1 MQGSCNKCGAEA
13 TLYICSTC
21 AQKENDKVVFTE
33 HHIGAELF
41 EKWANLNSAQSLG
54 EEDRAKGVFIYEGKM
69 LVCFGGSSGG
79 KQAPRFDCF
88 EVVPA
93 EMWDGP
99 KLSSIELTPHN
110 GSGGPFHGNYH
121 LFKCRGNK
129 FVVKPYL
136 VTRFIRDDEP
146 VLEQGSLF

>member
-1 MQGSCNKCGAEA
+1 MQDSCKECGANA
-13 TLYICSTC
+13 SLYLCMECTR
-21 AQKENDKVVFTE
+21 KENAKVFLTE
-33 HHIGAELF
+33 HYIGAELF
-41 EKWANLNSAQSLG
+41 EKWSALYSGQSLG
-54 EEDRAKGVFIYEGKM
+54 EHDKAKGVFVFEGMM
-69 LVCFGGSSGG
+69 LVCFGGAIGG

-99 KLSSIELTPHN
+99 KLTSLELTPHN

-121 LFKCRGNK
+121 LFSCRGNQ
-129 FVVKPYL
+129 FVVKPYR
-136 VTRFIRDDEP
+136 VVRFIRGDEP